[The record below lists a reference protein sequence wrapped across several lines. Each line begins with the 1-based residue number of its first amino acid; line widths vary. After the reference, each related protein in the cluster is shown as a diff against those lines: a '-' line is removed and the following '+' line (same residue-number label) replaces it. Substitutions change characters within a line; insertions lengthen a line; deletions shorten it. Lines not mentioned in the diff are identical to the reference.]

1 MSFILSL
8 SLLYY
13 TNPADIFHVPIL
25 RVLLVEDL
33 FSKYSVAEYEAAG
46 VTVINP
52 GYLYNE
58 KYKLTNSGED
68 LETDWAERAVIFYD
82 YRGRPA
88 WNLKELTYWYWHV
101 YLPEIDKVIEN
112 WGL

>member
-1 MSFILSL
+1 MSEKKIDECVNTVDDHDLEKV
-8 SLLYY
+8 
-13 TNPADIFHVPIL
+13 AGGG
-25 RVLLVEDL
+25 L

-88 WNLKELTYWYWHV
+88 WNLEELTYWYWHV
-101 YLPEIDKVIEN
+101 YLPEVDKYIEN
-112 WGL
+112 WGF

>member
-1 MSFILSL
+1 MAEKKIDECVNTVDDHDLEKV
-8 SLLYY
+8 
-13 TNPADIFHVPIL
+13 AGGG
-25 RVLLVEDL
+25 L

-68 LETDWAERAVIFYD
+68 LVLASGVNSHSAS
-82 YRGRPA
+82 G
-88 WNLKELTYWYWHV
+88 
-101 YLPEIDKVIEN
+101 EN
-112 WGL
+112 NQSQTTGNDQCISALI